1 MTATTTRAQAS
12 AVLPTMLP
20 HTLPHGYRLPDGFA
34 PDAAR
39 AWATAA
45 RKLKELTARHP
56 DQFPLYTE
64 KGHWVVDGEAW
75 TNWCEGFLGGQLW
88 MLARR
93 AGEEERSSF
102 RAAAEHYSQ
111 LIEHRKTDDTVH
123 DLGFLFWST
132 YRRWFEETGDASKRD
147 VVVEAGRTTASR
159 YRAAGRYMPSF
170 RQPDSLFIDIMMNIH
185 MALYAA
191 QQTGEQDL
199 ALKAVDHCLTTRRFL
214 VRGDG
219 SASHEGMFNAETGE
233 FLKQTTQQ
241 GYSDD
246 GSWARGQ
253 AWALYGFGTV
263 YRFTG
268 DRRFLDTAVACA
280 DFYLEKTG
288 DRLVPPNDWEEPAPE
303 RPYESSAAAAAAGG
317 LWQLAGLVHDQ
328 VKAKAYADYAV
339 SIVRRL
345 TADDFLAGPDEAWE
359 GVLKHG
365 SYHEGKD
372 LGVDESV
379 MWGDYW
385 FLDTLDQIQQYDEKQ
400 QSVSAAGA

>member
-1 MTATTTRAQAS
+1 MTATATTRTAAP
-12 AVLPTMLP
+12 AVLPTILP
-20 HTLPHGYRLPDGFA
+20 LSLPTGFDV
-34 PDAAR
+34 PETFRDAASK
-39 AWATAA
+39 AWVTAST
-45 RKLKELTARHP
+45 KLTGLITTHP
-56 DQFPLYTE
+56 DRFPLYTE
-64 KGHWVVDGEAW
+64 DGQWVVDGEAW

-88 MLARR
+88 MLSRR
-93 AGEEERSSF
+93 ADPADRARF
-102 RAAAEHYSQ
+102 RAAAEHYSEI
-111 LIEHRKTDDTVH
+111 IEHRKSDDTVH

-132 YRRWFEETGDASKRD
+132 YRRWFEATGDTTKRD

-170 RQPDSLFIDIMMNIH
+170 RRPDSLFIDIMMNIH

-191 QQTGEQDL
+191 QQTGDQEL
-199 ALKAVDHCLTTRRFL
+199 ARKAIDHCLTTRRFL
-214 VRGDG
+214 MRGDG
-219 SASHEGMFNAETGE
+219 SASHEGMFDPETGA

-268 DRRFLDTAVACA
+268 DRRFLDTAIAAA
-280 DFYLEKTG
+280 DFYIEKTG
-288 DRLVPPNDWEEPAPE
+288 DRLVPPNDWEEPSPA
-303 RPYESSAAAAAAGG
+303 RPFETSAAAAAAGG
-317 LWQLAGLVHDQ
+317 FWQLGGLVQDHT
-328 VKAKAYADYAV
+328 KAELYADYAV
-339 SIVRRL
+339 KILGRL
-345 TADDFLAGPDEAWE
+345 TEHDFLAAPAEDWE

-385 FLDTLDQIQQYDEKQ
+385 FLDTIDQIQQYDDARR
-400 QSVSAAGA
+400 SV